1 MKKTFLCVLLLFS
14 LFAALAAQSSD
25 SYESDSVN
33 EDINEQYE
41 TFSWSPVAKAKQ
53 YGVTIEKWDE
63 AQEIWTDFKEVK
75 TNEATLEVLFTPGLY
90 RVSICV
96 YNFIGR
102 KSAPSDWVQFKI
114 LEENVPYLNDKLL
127 TKNGFWNVP
136 VLNLNH
142 SGTEASDSADSL
154 EYITPEKDF
163 GQNTMLVKGRN
174 IFSPKTE
181 FYLIPKEE
189 GEGQAFINLSDD
201 RREQKLNI
209 LYRNSKEYSVVVS
222 YDPSILK
229 PGYYSLEVRNQG
241 DNRDSVDI
249 LVVDN
254 SSFQIFPDKG
264 FEIDSH
270 YSVNSILLGSTS
282 EYEISIDGKGLNSS
296 MEFYFEP
303 TTGPYAYPFET
314 QMLRTRSPLTITETS
329 KKDDSTGEVK
339 LVCDTQNLR
348 TGYYNLV
355 AKDWDGTISKFLC
368 LVKNPFETDYTK
380 SIKKLKSK
388 FNKKTE
394 YVDFSIQDA
403 RFSENKTY
411 TLVSEY
417 DSDIDSNNKVPLN
430 LSNNG
435 KKLVAKLSPN
445 QLTFGKYALMIEDE
459 YSSDV
464 VYCTIDNTLKITT
477 TKMSDEAIE
486 KAFFRTPKTDAEVT
500 LDTDDTGSIQFS
512 DSKIE
517 MTKRMPPLFSNVRL
531 DLSLLEDNGKVVD
544 AEIDL
549 LNFKYVSLALG
560 YENTNISNAVTHGM
574 FSVLRFELD
583 NQYFA
588 PYLGA
593 GIGINLMP
601 PVDGIETFD
610 DAINMFK
617 DKNQYYATAQLG
629 AKILTIFDVRYNLIY
644 NNVFGVGPY
653 FTERFSFGTTFPIRN
668 YKFKRKVVTQAAQ
681 ISKPGVMNVTN
692 FLAPDSKVDS
702 VTILQ
707 SSSIGGFEGFSN
719 IEKVSIDTT
728 VQIIDENAFRGCENL
743 YSVSFEERYD
753 TEGKPLTIKSNAFAG
768 DNLIDTIYLPYRTSV
783 VHSGAFANWTNGQ
796 NIILCWNEDDET
808 QRDLT
813 GLKNCAASVHYENGD
828 LFNATFKTPLEDER
842 NWVPL
847 NNLEIENVSILQDEK
862 YTLGIRL
869 RGVGNKWYKTELD
882 TWINQES
889 SADVIDFLKSGD
901 TLSFMAQG
909 NGNKYDVILTT
920 QDGGYFY
927 YRFDTDAD
935 ELVRVEVPYKKFK
948 KYDYSSQ
955 KKLDVNNIKM
965 FCIMPM
971 CKGEWNNISF
981 FDFEVTK

>member
-41 TFSWSPVAKAKQ
+41 TFSWSPVPKAKQ

-127 TKNGFWNVP
+127 TKNEYWKVP
-136 VLNLNH
+136 VLKLNN
-142 SGTEASDSADSL
+142 SGTQTLDSDDALDF
-154 EYITPEKDF
+154 ITPEKDF

-189 GEGQAFINLSDD
+189 GGEQAFVNWSDD
-201 RREQKLNI
+201 NRKEQKLNI

-241 DNRDSVDI
+241 SYIDDIDI

-270 YSVNSILLGSTS
+270 YTVNSILVNSSTC
-282 EYEISIDGKGLNSS
+282 EVSIDGKGLNSS
-296 MEFYFEP
+296 MEFYLEP
-303 TTGPYAYPFET
+303 TTGPYAYPFES
-314 QMLRTRSPLTITETS
+314 QMPRSLTALQVEGAD
-329 KKDDSTGEVK
+329 KKGDSTAEVT
-339 LVCDTQNLR
+339 LLCNTSELR

-355 AKDWDGTISKFLC
+355 AKDWDGTTSKFLC
-368 LVKNPFETDYTK
+368 LIKNPFATDYTK

-394 YVDFSIQDA
+394 YVDFSIQDS
-403 RFSENKTY
+403 RFSEHKKY

-417 DSDIDSNNKVPLN
+417 NPDIDSNNKVPLE
-430 LSNNG
+430 LSNDG
-435 KKLVAKLSPN
+435 KKLVTRLSPS

-464 VYCTIDNTLKITT
+464 VYCTIDNTLKIST
-477 TKMSDEAIE
+477 TKLSDEAIE
-486 KAFFRTPKTDAEVT
+486 KAFFRTPKNDTEIT
-500 LDTDDTGSIQFS
+500 LDADDTGSIQFF

-517 MTKRMPPLFSNVRL
+517 MTKRMPPLFSNVRF
-531 DLSLLEDNGKVVD
+531 DLSLIENNAIEMDM
-544 AEIDL
+544 EIDL
-549 LNFKYVSLALG
+549 LHFKFASLSLG
-560 YENTNISNAVTHGM
+560 YDNATIQGTTTHSM

-583 NQYFA
+583 NRFFA

-593 GIGINLMP
+593 GIGMHLVP
-601 PVDGIETFD
+601 PDAGIASFD
-610 DAINMFK
+610 DVLGMFK
-617 DKNQYYATAQLG
+617 DKEQLYGTAQLG
-629 AKILTIFDVRYNLIY
+629 VKLFTILDVRYNLIY
-644 NNVFGVGPY
+644 NNMFGVSPY
-653 FTERFSFGTTFPIRN
+653 FTETFSFGTTFPIRS

-692 FLAPDSKVDS
+692 FLEADSKVDS

-707 SSSIGGFEGFSN
+707 SSSVGGFEGFAN
-719 IEKVSIDTT
+719 LEVVNIDTT
-728 VQIIDENAFRGCENL
+728 VQTIDENAFRNCENL
-743 YSVSFEERYD
+743 YSVSFEERFD
-753 TEGKPLTIKSNAFAG
+753 REGKTLTIKSNAFAN
-768 DNLIDTIYLPYRTSV
+768 DNMIDTIYLPYRTSV
-783 VHSGAFANWTNGQ
+783 VQSGAFANWTNGQ
-796 NIILCWNEDDET
+796 NIILCWNEDDTT
-808 QRDLT
+808 QRDLS
-813 GLKNCAASVHYENGD
+813 GLKNCSATVHYENGE
-828 LFNATFKTPLEDER
+828 LFNSSFKTPLDDER

-847 NNLEIENVSILQDEK
+847 NGLEIENVSVLKDDK
-862 YTLGIRL
+862 YTLGMRL
-869 RGVGNKWYKTELD
+869 NGLGYKWYRTELD

-889 SADVIDFLKSGD
+889 PAVVTDFLKSGD
-901 TLSFMAQG
+901 TLSFMVQG
-909 NGNKYDVILTT
+909 DGNKYDVIFTT

-927 YRFDTDAD
+927 YRFNTEAD
-935 ELVRVEVPYKKFK
+935 ELIKVEIPYKKLK
-948 KYDYSSQ
+948 KYDFSSQ

-971 CKGEWNNISF
+971 CKGEWNVVSF
-981 FDFEVTK
+981 FDFEVTQ